1 MEIEKLIEAVK
12 LCGSTPNVDQ
22 CKQCAYWA
30 GGDMSKCIPRM
41 TAEAATALEQLAA
54 YEDTGLTPEEV
65 QQMRWIPVEER
76 LPEPNTGDG
85 YWVAKKGPRGNTM
98 MKLAQ
103 YSDYGMAMSI
113 DAVTDI
119 TWRDWD
125 FTKITNVTHWM
136 PLPKAPKEDSHD

>member
-1 MEIEKLIEAVK
+1 MERVTKK
-12 LCGSTPNVDQ
+12 VDGV
-22 CKQCAYWA
+22 W
-30 GGDMSKCIPRM
+30 
-41 TAEAATALEQLAA
+41 TASCEYGRSPYPVVTQEVIDRLAA
-54 YEDTGLTPEEV
+54 YEDTGLAPEEV

-85 YWVAKKGPRGNTM
+85 YWVAKKGPRGNTV

-125 FTKITNVTHWM
+125 FTKITDVTHWL
-136 PLPKAPKEDSHD
+136 PLPKPPKEDNL

>member
-1 MEIEKLIEAVK
+1 MERLTYDCCVGDIHCWQVK
-12 LCGSTPNVDQ
+12 GADNRECRQVCEEQEENG
-22 CKQCAYWA
+22 CKGCP
-30 GGDMSKCIPRM
+30 I
-41 TAEAATALEQLAA
+41 ALAFDRLAA

-125 FTKITNVTHWM
+125 FTKITDVTHWM
-136 PLPKAPKEDSHD
+136 PLPPSPPAKGEK

>member
-1 MEIEKLIEAVK
+1 MERLTKK
-12 LCGSTPNVDQ
+12 VDGV
-22 CKQCAYWA
+22 W
-30 GGDMSKCIPRM
+30 
-41 TAEAATALEQLAA
+41 TALCEYGRNPCPVVTQEVIDRLAA
-54 YEDTGLTPEEV
+54 YEDTGLAPEEV

-125 FTKITNVTHWM
+125 FTKITDVTHWM
-136 PLPKAPKEDSHD
+136 PLPKAPKEDNL

>member
-1 MEIEKLIEAVK
+1 MERYTEKHYTENGHYLICSGTCET
-12 LCGSTPNVDQ
+12 LNCGDCGVLDKIVN
-22 CKQCAYWA
+22 
-30 GGDMSKCIPRM
+30 R
-41 TAEAATALEQLAA
+41 LAA

-85 YWVAKKGPRGNTM
+85 YWVAKKGPRGNAM

-125 FTKITNVTHWM
+125 FTKITDVTHWL
-136 PLPKAPKEDSHD
+136 PLPKAPKEDNL